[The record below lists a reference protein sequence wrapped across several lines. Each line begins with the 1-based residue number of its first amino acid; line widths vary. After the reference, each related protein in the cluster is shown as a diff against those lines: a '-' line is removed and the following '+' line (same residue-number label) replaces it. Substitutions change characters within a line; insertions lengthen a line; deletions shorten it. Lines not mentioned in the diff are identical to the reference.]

1 MVVNICDDSGK
12 NDIVVFTREKGPGKF
27 VRQKVL
33 KFLKDKVGLSN
44 DDIKN
49 MNKGKLNECWG
60 DDQW

>member
-44 DDIKN
+44 DDI
-49 MNKGKLNECWG
+49 
-60 DDQW
+60 